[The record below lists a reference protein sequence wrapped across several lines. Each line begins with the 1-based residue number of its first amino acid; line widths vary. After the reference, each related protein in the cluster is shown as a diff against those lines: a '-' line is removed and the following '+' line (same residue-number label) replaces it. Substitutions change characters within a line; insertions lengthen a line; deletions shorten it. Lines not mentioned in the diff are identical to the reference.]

1 VDVLAIN
8 LTPVTEVLQ
17 GIVTVMPELV
27 NFVVSILPVII
38 VVILI
43 SFIAA
48 FFDRIV
54 AMIGKI

>member
-1 VDVLAIN
+1 MAIN
-8 LTPVTEVLQ
+8 LTPISEVLQ
-17 GIVTVMPELV
+17 GIVNVMPDLV
-27 NFVVSILPVII
+27 DFVVGVLPVII

-54 AMIGKI
+54 AMIGRV

>member
-1 VDVLAIN
+1 MAVN
-8 LTPVTEVLQ
+8 LTPVSEVLT
-17 GIVTVMPELV
+17 GIVGIMPNLV
-27 NFVVSILPVII
+27 DFVVSILPVIV

-54 AMIGKI
+54 GMIGRLG